1 MLPPAARSDA
11 CEAWTALESRIAS
24 TGLTCS
30 WDWTETWL
38 DVYGADLPHSFVLGE
53 RDGRPCGLAL
63 VVRGTGRSGAIPIRR
78 LHVGTAGARAGE
90 GINVEYNRLLVE
102 PDSRAAFSAA
112 LLDTLVH
119 APEWD
124 ELVLDG
130 FARGGRAVAR
140 GPPGLKPSARPRP
153 IDLRAAAERA
163 GGARSAQAAPSGG
176 ASQHS
181 RLRRLET
188 EWAATLER
196 ARDPRRADRVA
207 SGALAGGR
215 RAGRVRHER
224 FRRST
229 AR

>member
-1 MLPPAARSDA
+1 MPRFSGPPPESDGVEVRVLPPAARSDA

-38 DVYGADLPHSFVLGE
+38 DVYGADLPHSFVLGQ

-78 LHVGTAGARAGE
+78 LHVGTAGACAGE

-102 PDSRAAFSAA
+102 TDSRAAFSAA

-124 ELVLDG
+124 ELGSTASLSS
-130 FARGGRAVAR
+130 RPSRCSR
-140 GPPGLKPSARPRP
+140 PCPPSSPACAPRP
-153 IDLRAAAERA
+153 YLDLRAAAER
-163 GGARSAQAAPSGG
+163 GGTCSRHSQAAPSGG
-176 ASQHS
+176 CAGAS
-181 RLRRLET
+181 
-188 EWAATLER
+188 AAS
-196 ARDPRRADRVA
+196 AA
-207 SGALAGGR
+207 S
-215 RAGRVRHER
+215 
-224 FRRST
+224 RRSGRPRPS
-229 AR
+229 APC